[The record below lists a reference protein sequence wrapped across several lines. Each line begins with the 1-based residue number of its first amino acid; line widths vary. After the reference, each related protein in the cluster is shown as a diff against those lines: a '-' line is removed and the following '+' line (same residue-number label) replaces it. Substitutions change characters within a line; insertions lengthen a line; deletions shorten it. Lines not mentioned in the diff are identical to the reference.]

1 MKLTEGAQRLW
12 EGYAA
17 DVRRS
22 LAGRDDIDADDVVAG
37 VREHV
42 EAELGA
48 RGAGRTTAEELS
60 DVLARLGPPGDWVD
74 AGDAAAPSIPDG
86 PGARADDLAARR
98 WPSVA
103 ALAFT
108 VVGATLVL
116 GSPWWAPG
124 WGALV
129 LAAVVARVA
138 LEGQSGAEAEL
149 TISPPGPLRRLTLV
163 VWWTAVLAAAVLLL
177 LGPAA
182 VTWGAAQTRGALE
195 PILYGGRPDGGPRP
209 AGYWRATGLVMAGV
223 TGLWWLVLSA
233 ATGLGRT
240 PLRRAL
246 GPAAK
251 LIGRRTPVT
260 LAVAGSALVI
270 LALTGGLL

>member
-1 MKLTEGAQRLW
+1 MKLTEGARRLW

-48 RGAGRTTAEELS
+48 RGAGGTTAEELS
-60 DVLARLGPPGDWVD
+60 DVLDRLGPPGDWVD
-74 AGDAAAPSIPDG
+74 AGDAASPSVPVG
-86 PGARADDLAARR
+86 TRPGAADDLAARR
-98 WPSVA
+98 WLSLA
-103 ALAFT
+103 ALVFT
-108 VVGATLVL
+108 VVGAALVL
-116 GSPWWAPG
+116 GSPWWGPG

-129 LAAVVARVA
+129 LAAVLARVA
-138 LEGQSGAEAEL
+138 LEGSSGAGAER
-149 TISPPGPLRRLTLV
+149 TISPAGPLRRLTEV

-182 VTWGAAQTRGALE
+182 VTWGAAQTGGALE
-195 PILYGGRPDGGPRP
+195 PVLSGGGTGVPRPD
-209 AGYWRATGLVMAGV
+209 GYWRAAGLVMAGG

-233 ATGLGRT
+233 VAGLGRT
-240 PLRRAL
+240 ALCRAL

-251 LIGRRTPVT
+251 LIGRRVPVA

-270 LALTGGLL
+270 LALIGGLL